1 MFYDNYERLCKSLG
15 KTPSGIAKELN
26 ISAGTVSA
34 WRKGS
39 TPTGQ
44 MLQKIADYF
53 DVSTDYLMTGKEP
66 TYTAIKSADDEIEI
80 FEAIDALKR
89 ENVRR
94 LVLRL
99 ASSSDDDIKKVNGF
113 LDLTQIG
120 DSHYGS

>member
-44 MLQKIADYF
+44 MLQKIANYF
-53 DVSTDYLMTGKEP
+53 DVSTDYLMTGQEP
-66 TYTAIKSADDEIEI
+66 KVKAIATADDDIEI
-80 FEAIDALKR
+80 FDAINALKR
-89 ENVRR
+89 EDIRR

-99 ASSSDDDIKKVNGF
+99 SSASAEDVKKVNGF

-120 DSHYGS
+120 GAYYG